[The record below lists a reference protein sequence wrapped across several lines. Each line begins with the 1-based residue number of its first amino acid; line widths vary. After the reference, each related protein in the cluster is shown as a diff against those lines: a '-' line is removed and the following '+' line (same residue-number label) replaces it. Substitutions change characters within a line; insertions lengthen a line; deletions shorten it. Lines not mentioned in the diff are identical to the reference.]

1 MTINFNFSGAEIF
14 LSHLRGQIEIGRVL
28 EHPAYQTVAR
38 HAQMFGNGICAQDVM
53 NALNGRLSP
62 FYGLDGLSENLTRIL
77 SLLEFL
83 HQHATDWATAI
94 ETELQGLL
102 PNENLDI
109 TIYPIIGYDMG
120 VGLNSAVCMNLN
132 CAAYI
137 NEPLEFL
144 FYSIHECTHVIYER
158 HHSIPTLAEV
168 NTPAEWRSYFNLW
181 THNEGFA
188 VYVALHIREDLGYLN
203 ERDYQVLF
211 DAEKLK
217 QHLQAFLNALE
228 SLQSETLLP
237 RDEYLEICF
246 GDMRLTYRLGCELLR
261 RIARVH
267 GQESIQQAFLLNSD
281 RFMERYKYLLSH

>member
-1 MTINFNFSGAEIF
+1 MTINFDFSGAEIF

-28 EHPAYQTVAR
+28 EHPAYQTVTR
-38 HAQMFGNGICAQDVM
+38 HAQMFGNCICAQHVM
-53 NALNGRLSP
+53 NALNGRPSP
-62 FYGLDGLSENLTRIL
+62 FYGLDGLSENLSRIL

-83 HQHATDWATAI
+83 HQHAMDWATAI
-94 ETELQGLL
+94 ETKLQSLL

-120 VGLNSAVCMNLN
+120 IGLNSVVCMNLN
-132 CAAYI
+132 CASYI

-144 FYSIHECTHVIYER
+144 FYSIHECTHVMYER

-188 VYVALHIREDLGYLN
+188 VYAALHIREELGHLN

-211 DAEKLK
+211 DAAKLE
-217 QHLQAFLNALE
+217 HHRLAFLNALE
-228 SLQSETLLP
+228 SQQSDPLLL

-281 RFMERYKYLLSH
+281 SFMESYKYLLSH

>member
-1 MTINFNFSGAEIF
+1 MTINFDFSGAEIF
-14 LSHLRGQIEIGRVL
+14 LSHLRGQIAIEQVL

-38 HAQMFGNGICAQDVM
+38 HAQMFANGICAQDVM
-53 NALNGRLSP
+53 NALNGKSSA
-62 FYGLDGLSENLTRIL
+62 FYGLDGLSEKLSRIL

-83 HQHATDWATAI
+83 HQHATDWATSI
-94 ETELQGLL
+94 KTELQGLL

-120 VGLNSAVCMNLN
+120 IGLNGAVCMNLN

-144 FYSIHECTHVIYER
+144 FYATHECTHVMYER
-158 HHSIPTLAEV
+158 HHPIPILADV
-168 NTPAEWRSYFNLW
+168 NTPAEWRSSFNLW

-188 VYVALHIREDLGYLN
+188 VYAALHIREEFGHLN

-211 DAEKLK
+211 DAAKLE
-217 QHLQAFLNALE
+217 HHRLSFLNALE
-228 SLQSETLLP
+228 SLQSEALLP
-237 RDEYLEICF
+237 RDEYLKICF

-267 GQESIQQAFLLNSD
+267 GQESIQQAFLLKSD
-281 RFMERYKYLLSH
+281 SFMDRYKYLLSH

>member
-1 MTINFNFSGAEIF
+1 MTIKFDFSGAEIF

-28 EHPAYQTVAR
+28 EHPAYQTVTR

-53 NALNGRLSP
+53 NALNGRPSL
-62 FYGLDGLSENLTRIL
+62 FYGLDALSENLSRIL

-83 HQHATDWATAI
+83 HQHATDWATTI
-94 ETELQGLL
+94 ETELQGL
-102 PNENLDI
+102 PSNKNLNI

-120 VGLNSAVCMNLN
+120 IGLNGAVCMNLN

-144 FYSIHECTHVIYER
+144 FYAIHECTHVMYER
-158 HHSIPTLAEV
+158 HHSIPILADV

-188 VYVALHIREDLGYLN
+188 VYEALHIREELGYLN

-211 DAEKLK
+211 DAAKLE
-217 QHLQAFLNALE
+217 HHRLTFLNALE
-228 SLQSETLLP
+228 SLQSEAALP
-237 RDEYLEICF
+237 RDKYLEICF

-281 RFMERYKYLLSH
+281 RFMEHYKYLLSH